1 METTKDSEKT
11 KKRDLMEEDKE
22 VTPVSVNV
30 IFQTIHWFFFYSFFI
45 GYFKSVKLTDN
56 VGKLKD
62 IKGVLNDDSL
72 LNNCRGVIK
81 S

>member
-30 IFQTIHWFFFYSFFI
+30 KFQTIHWFFFYSFLLLV
-45 GYFKSVKLTDN
+45 SS
-56 VGKLKD
+56 
-62 IKGVLNDDSL
+62 SL
-72 LNNCRGVIK
+72 
-81 S
+81 